1 MLQNQRIGVFVDVQ
15 NMFYAARN
23 QHEGRLNYGKLLPWV
38 VGDRQL
44 VRAVAYLIRSPEVD
58 QTKFMDM
65 LRRQRFEVRVKD
77 LRVRPDGSTK
87 GDWDLGIAIDTLS
100 LADRLDVVC
109 LVTGD
114 GVFVDLV
121 HMLKALGVRV
131 EVYSFRPSTAEE
143 LVEAAT
149 AFVEIEPGML
159 IKGQGGMREQN
170 STRGDK

>member
-23 QHEGRLNYGKLLPWV
+23 QHNARLNYGKLLDWV

-44 VRAVAYLIRSPEVD
+44 VRAVAYLVRSPEVD
-58 QTKFMDM
+58 QSKFVNM
-65 LRRQRFEVRVKD
+65 LRSLLFEVRIKD

-87 GDWDLGIAIDTLS
+87 GDWGLGIAIDTLS

-114 GVFVDLV
+114 GDFVDLV

-131 EVYSFRPSTAEE
+131 EIYSFRPSTAEE
-143 LVEAAT
+143 LVKAAT
-149 AFVEIEPGML
+149 AFIEIEPEML
-159 IKGQGGMREQN
+159 IKPAEG
-170 STRGDK
+170 RGR

>member
-23 QHEGRLNYGKLLPWV
+23 QHQGRLNYGKLLKWI

-44 VRAVAYLIRSPEVD
+44 VRAVAYLVRSPEVD
-58 QTKFMDM
+58 QSKFVTM
-65 LRRQRFEVRVKD
+65 LRGLNFEVRVKD

-109 LVTGD
+109 LITGD
-114 GVFVDLV
+114 GDFVDLV
-121 HMLKALGVRV
+121 HMLKAMGVRV

-143 LVEAAT
+143 LVNAAT
-149 AFVEIEPGML
+149 AFVEIGEGML
-159 IKGQGGMREQN
+159 LK
-170 STRGDK
+170 S

>member
-1 MLQNQRIGVFVDVQ
+1 
-15 NMFYAARN
+15 MFYAARN
-23 QHEGRLNYGKLLPWV
+23 QHNSRLNYGKLLPWI

-44 VRAVAYLIRSPEVD
+44 VRAVAYVIRSPEVD
-58 QTKFMDM
+58 QSKFISM
-65 LRRQRFEVRVKD
+65 LRGQQFEVRVKD

-100 LADRLDVVC
+100 LADRLDAVC

-114 GVFVDLV
+114 GDFVDLV

-143 LVEAAT
+143 LINAAT
-149 AFVEIEPGML
+149 AFVEIEPGILMA
-159 IKGQGGMREQN
+159 GDP
-170 STRGDK
+170 TRCPPRRAPTSPG

>member
-23 QHEGRLNYGKLLPWV
+23 QHHGRLNYGKLLKWI

-44 VRAVAYLIRSPEVD
+44 VRAVAYVVRSPEVD
-58 QTKFMDM
+58 QSKFITM
-65 LRRQRFEVRVKD
+65 LRGLKFEVRVKD

-114 GVFVDLV
+114 GDFVELV

-143 LVEAAT
+143 LVSAAT
-149 AFVEIEPGML
+149 AFVEIEEGLLM
-159 IKGQGGMREQN
+159 K
-170 STRGDK
+170 K